1 MRRKILAVLLACM
14 LVLSLVPMTVFAQTG
29 ACERHTAN
37 NEPCVSNYTF
47 YAHNAGVCGEY
58 SYDLFLCG
66 DCGELFASHFVLN
79 DNSCEWEETAAAVA
93 PTCTEDGTTA
103 VYTCTVC
110 GEVKGGDVDPAI
122 DHAWVADAEATG
134 ACDET
139 IPYHCSRCD
148 ATKEDSAENHTWS
161 NDPVAILDEEAAGE
175 EYVEAIQIGWALYE
189 CVDCDATK
197 LVRVLCDCDNIGW
210 SRETAPTC
218 TENGYI
224 KYGICDICD
233 TVYNENNEII
243 SIDDVVVPATG
254 HTAGQ
259 LPADAVCGENV
270 DILCTVCGEAA
281 SIAVGEHNFVN
292 ASYDPTC
299 TAFGGEGKVCSK
311 CGESKDFVVTPPL
324 GHTPYEK
331 VAEAGTFTSLTN
343 PTCETAGFATWA
355 CESCG
360 VTCEQ
365 EIAPAGHY
373 GVEVVVAATCATKAY
388 TYTYCANATICDGE
402 AVETYEFEGA
412 TYGVTVEGA
421 AVVVLAFAVT
431 GDIDAEAHN
440 WIYDASEGNLNPPTC
455 TTAGDGFSICS
466 YCGDFTWGEV
476 EALGHDFT
484 IQVVVTQEATCEL
497 PELSTMMCS
506 RCDATEEDVQTGDA
520 LGHDLGDEIVVNA
533 TCVADGYSYQV
544 CSRCTGEFTVEGSE
558 TTYVAPEHGYYAS
571 VEEAEEAGHVGVS
584 SAMQEIFVAGDCLNT
599 GIYKYLCPTCNRYVG
614 VVVEGTG
621 EGHQNDEVYDAEGE
635 VAPVAPTCTEDGV
648 EGVYLCTICNT
659 LVNMGNKTATTGHTE
674 EEIPAVDADCTN
686 AGSTAGVKCS
696 VCNETL
702 VAPETVDA
710 LEHDLVDVDAVD
722 ATCQAAGHQAGK
734 VCTRE
739 GCDYTEGLEEIAQ
752 LTCTKDVYVIA
763 GQRVAD
769 CTLFGYTLHVAACD
783 SCGAFDEYIDNYV
796 VALGHTEET
805 VDAVEATCTSN
816 GTSEYVK
823 CSVCDEILVAPRTS
837 LANHKNAAGEILVDD
852 CLSTVEDRV
861 CVYCTETIGQTH
873 ANLQET
879 WVPATCKDYGY
890 YLEYCDRC
898 DMNRVTGIVDDYL
911 EKHTMGDWQ
920 VETPATFTSVGVERS
935 TCAVC
940 GYSETRE
947 YTVSG
952 MKYTM
957 DIDNAVKSG
966 AGYSDSSLIAV
977 TVSVESFAGVDVWGL
992 AFDVVYD
999 DAILNFV
1006 KAELVSDVFVDK
1018 YMVNDNGGYVSIAA
1032 NVADILVDGV
1042 KYAQS
1047 YEVTADKHEFVTLYF
1062 RVAPT
1067 VEVDG
1072 EEVRGAIE
1080 ALTEVEFSFDD
1091 QEAYDTD
1098 LNAIAF
1104 EGEAESI
1111 EILPFMDVTRNGA
1124 VAYNDVLVAYQIALG
1139 QQGELVYDVTV
1150 DVDKNGVVDFADI
1163 YALYEYEV
1171 GVKNYEDM
1179 VNLGVDD

>member
-66 DCGELFASHFVLN
+66 DCGELFASHFELN
-79 DNSCEWEETAAAVA
+79 DNPHEWEETTVAVA

-103 VYTCTVC
+103 VETCTVC

-122 DHAWVADAEATG
+122 GHAWVADVEATG

-161 NDPVAILDEEAAGE
+161 DDPVAILDEEAAGE
-175 EYVEAIQIGWALYE
+175 EYVEAVQIGWALYE

-254 HTAGQ
+254 HTAGT
-259 LPADAVCGENV
+259 LPAGAVCGENV

-292 ASYDPTC
+292 ISRDPDC
-299 TAFGGEGKVCSK
+299 TTPGAEYELCLK
-311 CGESKDFVVTPPL
+311 CEATKDIIVKAPL
-324 GHTPYEK
+324 GHTSYE
-331 VAEAGTFTSLTN
+331 EALAANAFTSLTL
-343 PTCETAGFATWA
+343 PSCETPGSAEWA
-355 CESCG
+355 CERCG
-360 VTCEQ
+360 DTCEQ
-365 EIAPAGHY
+365 EIAPAGHVE
-373 GVEVVVAATCATKAY
+373 VEVVVAATCVTKAY
-388 TYTYCANATICDGE
+388 TYTYCANANCDGE
-402 AVETYEFEGA
+402 DVATYEFEGA
-412 TYGVTVEGA
+412 EYDVTVEGA
-421 AVVVLAFAVT
+421 RVVVLAFAVT

-440 WIYDASEGNLNPPTC
+440 LIYTEDDTNLNPPTC
-455 TTAGDGFSICS
+455 TTAGNGFIVCG
-466 YCGDFTWGEV
+466 YCGKYEYGDV
-476 EALGHDFT
+476 DALGHDFT
-484 IQVVVTQEATCEL
+484 IQVNVDQEATCEL
-497 PELSTMMCS
+497 PELSTMQCS
-506 RCDATEEDVQTGDA
+506 RCDATEENVQTAEA
-520 LGHDLGDEIVVNA
+520 LGHTLGDEIVVNA

-544 CSRCTGEFTVEGSE
+544 CEVCLGEFTIEGSE
-558 TTYVAPEHGYYAS
+558 TSYVAPALGYYAS
-571 VEEAEEAGHVGVS
+571 VEEAEAAGHAGVS
-584 SAMQEIFVAGDCLNT
+584 SATQEILVAGDCLNT

-621 EGHQNDEVYDAEGE
+621 EGHQDDEVYDAEGE

-659 LVNMGNKTATTGHTE
+659 LVNMGNDTAATGHTE

-696 VCNETL
+696 VCDEIL
-702 VAPETVDA
+702 VDPETVDA
-710 LEHDLVDVDAVD
+710 LDHDLADIDAVD

-739 GCDYTEGLEEIAQ
+739 GCGYTEGLEEIAQ
-752 LTCTKDVYVIA
+752 LTCIKDVYVIA
-763 GQRVAD
+763 SQRAAD
-769 CTLFGYTLHVAACD
+769 CTLFGYTLNVAACD
-783 SCGAFDEYIDNYV
+783 SCGAFDEYINNYV

-805 VDAVEATCTSN
+805 VAAVEATCTSN

-823 CSVCDEILVAPRTS
+823 CSVCNEILVAPRTS

-852 CLSTVEDRV
+852 CLNTVEDRV

-873 ANLQET
+873 ANLQRT
-879 WVPATCKDYGY
+879 WVDATCKDYGY

-898 DMNRVTGIVDDYL
+898 DMNRVTDIDDSYL
-911 EKHTMGDWQ
+911 ADHTMGGWQ
-920 VETPATFTSVGVERS
+920 VVVPATFTSAGVERNEC
-935 TCAVC
+935 TVC
-940 GYSETRE
+940 DYFEERACS
-947 YTVSG
+947 VSG
-952 MKYTM
+952 MVYTM

-966 AGYSDSSLIAV
+966 VGYSDSSLIAV

-1067 VEVDG
+1067 VEVEG

-1080 ALTEVEFSFDD
+1080 AVTTVEFSFDD

-1104 EGEAESI
+1104 DGEVESI

-1139 QQGELVYDVTV
+1139 QQGALVYDVTV
-1150 DVDKNGVVDFADI
+1150 DVNKDGVVDFADV

-1179 VNLGVDD
+1179 VNLGVND